1 MTTRYPMD
9 NRNNYVLREDEKIG
23 SVYLAEDVIAKIAG
37 LAAIR
42 DVKGVSAV
50 GDSAVAGGQNA
61 KKAAK
66 GVKVEIEDGVVTI
79 DLALAIAYGYNIPE
93 TCRKVQTKVQSTIE
107 NMTGLKVAGVN
118 LRVAGL
124 NMN

>member
-1 MTTRYPMD
+1 MD
-9 NRNNYVLREDEKIG
+9 NRNNYVLREDENVG
-23 SVYLAEDVIAKIAG
+23 SVFLADDVVATIAG

-50 GDSAVAGGQNA
+50 GDSAVKGGQNV
-61 KKAAK
+61 KKASK
-66 GVKVEIEDGVVTI
+66 GVKVDITDGVVTV

>member
-1 MTTRYPMD
+1 MD
-9 NRNNYVLREDEKIG
+9 NRNNYLLREDEQSG
-23 SVYLAEDVIAKIAG
+23 SVFLADDVIATIAG

-42 DVKGVSAV
+42 DVKGVSAI
-50 GDSAVAGGQNA
+50 GDVSVKGGQNA

-66 GVKVEIEDGVVTI
+66 GVKVDITDGVVTVE
-79 DLALAIAYGYNIPE
+79 LALAIAYGYNIPE
-93 TCRKVQTKVQSTIE
+93 TCRKVQAKVQSTIE